1 MRQSAAR
8 TAARE
13 QDLTREVTAVP
24 KFLVTYHGPG
34 APSPGEAQQAMAAF
48 MAWAQSAGSALAD
61 PGAPLGP
68 RKTVSSGSVAD
79 GAADGPAGGYSIL
92 EAADLDSAVDLVR
105 DHPFISRGGSL
116 EVSQTVLPS

>member
-1 MRQSAAR
+1 MAQHPA
-8 TAARE
+8 
-13 QDLTREVTAVP
+13 QEVTAVP
-24 KFLVTYHGPG
+24 KFLVTYHGAG

-48 MAWAQSAGSALAD
+48 MAWAQSVGSALAD

-68 RKTVSSGSVAD
+68 RKTVRSGSVAD